1 MSRPMTRTV
10 ARAGAVLSL
19 LALAGGLAIMVAGT
33 AIYGDWWL
41 VRLPWSDLGMQ
52 LIAIGLAASLLF
64 LAAEDVVEPV
74 GRWRF
79 IALPGI
85 AVGAAIWAF
94 LALVGLA
101 AGGACCEQ
109 PSANL
114 VTALYSAPGAIILLL
129 AAVALTALPLAVSR
143 PWGQT
148 R

>member
-1 MSRPMTRTV
+1 MIRTL
-10 ARAGAVLSL
+10 ARAGAALSL

-41 VRLPWSDLGMQ
+41 IRLPWSDLGMQ
-52 LIAIGLAASLLF
+52 LIAMGLGASLLF
-64 LAAEDVVEPV
+64 LAAEDLVEPV

-79 IALPGI
+79 VALPGI

-94 LALVGLA
+94 LALVTLPA
-101 AGGACCEQ
+101 AGACCEQ

-114 VTALYSAPGAIILLL
+114 VTALYSAPVAIVLLL
-129 AAVALTALPLAVSR
+129 AAVALTALPLAASR
-143 PWGQT
+143 PWGRT